1 MTTVIT
7 LWALIFVG
15 TAPVNGYNGSYPH
28 AAFVEE
34 FKGQDACL
42 AALTEVSQ
50 ALAGITGNSLVCVDT
65 QKKAPR

>member
-1 MTTVIT
+1 MTTAIT

-15 TAPVNGYNGSYPH
+15 AAPINGFNGQWAH

-42 AALTEVSQ
+42 AALAEVSQ
-50 ALAGITGNSLVCVDT
+50 ALVGTGNISLVCVDT